1 MGEPTGSI
9 SVVVPVYNGERSLD
23 ELIRRLEPVLEG
35 ETVRYEVILV
45 DDDSRDGSWERIR
58 ELARARPWVH
68 GMRLTRNYGQHN
80 ANLCGF
86 LHADGDYVVTMD
98 DDLQNPPEEIIQGYL
113 SQQRSQ
119 S

>member
-45 DDDSRDGSWERIR
+45 DDDSRSTTTAATGAGSASGSWPGPGPGCT
-58 ELARARPWVH
+58 ACA
-68 GMRLTRNYGQHN
+68 
-80 ANLCGF
+80 
-86 LHADGDYVVTMD
+86 
-98 DDLQNPPEEIIQGYL
+98 
-113 SQQRSQ
+113 
-119 S
+119 